1 MIQKSVLVDLT
12 VDLLFRNAKE
22 VQAQRNLNT
31 DDMETVLE
39 RVLGKIREEKQTD
52 YANIILN
59 LTYQIQEKD
68 KLLKELQTPKEVEE
82 PAVEEE

>member
-1 MIQKSVLVDLT
+1 MIQKSVLLDLS

-22 VQAQRNLNT
+22 VQTQRNLST
-31 DDMETVLE
+31 DDMEVVLE
-39 RVLGKIREEKQTD
+39 RVLNKIREEKQTD

-68 KLLKELQTPKEVEE
+68 KQLKELQVPKEVD
-82 PAVEEE
+82 AVEEE

>member
-22 VQAQRNLNT
+22 VQAQRNLST

-39 RVLGKIREEKQTD
+39 RVLNKIREEKQTD

-68 KLLKELQTPKEVEE
+68 KQLKELQVPKEVD
-82 PAVEEE
+82 AVEEE